1 MKLIYWLII
10 WRVSLLL
17 LLVDVVVQELHDEV
31 DVCQDHAAAAVTLAT
46 ELVECV
52 FGVNFLLVDE
62 VEVAVPFVAHDFATG
77 EAANWNDHFF
87 IYRRLSS

>member
-1 MKLIYWLII
+1 MTLIYWLII

-17 LLVDVVVQELHDEV
+17 LFVDVVVEELDDEV
-31 DVCQDHAAAAVTLAT
+31 DVGQDHAAAAVTLAT

-52 FGVNFLLVDE
+52 LGVNFLLVDE
-62 VEVAVPFVAHDFATG
+62 VEVAIPLVAHDFAAG

-87 IYRRLSS
+87 IYRRHY